1 VRGRDSAGRPL
12 SMRYNSVQMTDS
24 SKAGSGSQKV
34 FLCHSSGDK
43 EAVRRLYR
51 TLRRA
56 GIDPWLDE
64 EDLVGGQD
72 WGLEIPRALRNS
84 AAVIVCLSTEAITK
98 TGYVH
103 KEVKVALEIA
113 DQQPEGQIFIIPV
126 RLDDCSMPER
136 LMKWQR
142 VDLFKPDGETSLL
155 RALNKRG
162 LVQCENIPES
172 KLRLTVHRA
181 YFLAS
186 GAECFF
192 LNATNIGIQEELEIT
207 HVWLETDP
215 PFYVLQ
221 PDRPLPKRLM
231 PQETWETWVRVHDL
245 RSRADQDVFTSARAR
260 LSTGVVI
267 RSIKNEGV
275 PPVGTVPGG
284 PISRI

>member
-1 VRGRDSAGRPL
+1 
-12 SMRYNSVQMTDS
+12 MTDS
-24 SKAGSGSQKV
+24 AKDSGFRSQKV

-43 EAVRRLYR
+43 EAVRKLHL

-72 WGLEIPRALRNS
+72 WGLEIPRAIRNS
-84 AAVIVCLSTEAITK
+84 AAVIICLSTDAIRK
-98 TGYVH
+98 RGYVH
-103 KEVKVALEIA
+103 KEVKFALGIA
-113 DQQPEGQIFIIPV
+113 DEQPEGQIFIIPV
-126 RLDDCSMPER
+126 RLDDCAVPDS
-136 LMKWQR
+136 LTKWQR
-142 VDLFKPDGETSLL
+142 VDLFKPDGESRLL
-155 RALNKRG
+155 RALSICG
-162 LVQCENIPES
+162 LVQREYIPDS

-181 YFLAS
+181 YFMLS
-186 GAECFF
+186 RVDCFF
-192 LNATNIGIQEELEIT
+192 INVTNIGIQEELEIT

-245 RSRADQDVFTSARAR
+245 GSRVDQDVFTSARVR

-267 RSIKNEGV
+267 RSIENDGA
-275 PPVGTVPGG
+275 PPFGTVPGG